1 MLAEPPF
8 RALPCAHTVRVSNVE
23 ILFTGGCPHIR
34 QTVVLVERV
43 ISELRVDADLRYVEV
58 PDAADAVD
66 LRFLGSPTVRVDGG
80 DVEPG
85 ADERRDYSFG
95 CRVYNG
101 HGGAPDETWIRAAL
115 LPVG

>member
-1 MLAEPPF
+1 LLAEPPF
-8 RALPCAHTVRVSNVE
+8 RALPYAHTVRVSNVE

-66 LRFLGSPTVRVDGG
+66 LRFLGSPTVDADG
-80 DVEPG
+80 
-85 ADERRDYSFG
+85 RRDYSFG

>member
-8 RALPCAHTVRVSNVE
+8 RALPYAHTVRVSNVE

-43 ISELRVDADLRYVEV
+43 ISELRVD
-58 PDAADAVD
+58 
-66 LRFLGSPTVRVDGG
+66 GG
-80 DVEPG
+80 VVEPG